1 MDDVKKLVKD
11 FLIKLGII
19 TEKFTGEIVIII
31 NEGGVRGIF
40 KQREKVIWL
49 KRRVI
54 TMFDDTPA
62 Y

>member
-40 KQREKVIWL
+40 KQREKVI
-49 KRRVI
+49 
-54 TMFDDTPA
+54 
-62 Y
+62 